1 MPNCFVFAIGG
12 TGSRV
17 LRSLAH
23 LLASG
28 VKPENDFNIIPII
41 IDPHSSN
48 NQELERTERLLGNY
62 RKVRDASKVGDKT
75 NDEQSA
81 DRFFAVN
88 IKTLKDVKNSKDINP
103 SFSFK
108 LDGAN
113 MTFKEYIGY
122 SSMTSASKALAN
134 LLFSGSSKNRQGK
147 ECDLLDIEMDI
158 GFVGNPNV
166 GSVVLN
172 QLKNSKPYEA
182 FANAISTT
190 GEDRIFIISSI
201 FGGTGAAGFPCLL
214 KNIRDGQ
221 DAGCGNGDVLKK
233 TPIGAV
239 TVLPYFKLEPDDS
252 SPISYADFIAKTK
265 SALYYY
271 AENVT
276 GNHSVNMMYYIGDN
290 PDGLYK
296 NDPGRGGQKNDA
308 HFVELASAMAIIDFL
323 NEKSDSSHLECE
335 LVNNDGYG
343 RAVSPICKQLAIRN
357 YAASLKFSDFHE
369 NHQKLLATHL
379 TQFALFRKYM
389 VEPAAFDKRAGKVGW
404 SKEKEMTIDAK
415 IKTDTFYTNFLSAIL
430 EDFAEWIKELARN
443 QRGFDPLN
451 MDSSDLNL
459 LIKGAPIKTG
469 VFSKGVTYDK
479 FDDCLAKYSRNTF
492 KTKEEMLMSIFY
504 NATKDI
510 LKEEYNQ

>member
-48 NQELERTERLLGNY
+48 NMELERTERLLGNY
-62 RKVRDASKVGDKT
+62 RKVREGSNAKG
-75 NDEQSA
+75 
-81 DRFFAVN
+81 FFAVD

-103 SFSFK
+103 SFAFK

-113 MTFKEYIGY
+113 MTFKDYIGY
-122 SSMTSASKALAN
+122 SSMMPSSKALVN
-134 LLFSGSSKNRQGK
+134 LLFSGSSKDRGGK
-147 ECDLLDIEMDI
+147 ECDLLDIEMDV

-172 QLKNSKPYEA
+172 QLKNSAPYGA
-182 FANAISTT
+182 FANAISA
-190 GEDRIFIISSI
+190 EDRIFIISSI

-221 DAGCGNGDVLKK
+221 DGGSGNGNILKT

-239 TVLPYFKLEPDDS
+239 TVLPYFRLQNDES

-276 GNHSVNMMYYIGDN
+276 GEGLVNMMYYIGDE
-290 PDGLYK
+290 PRHLYK
-296 NDPGRGGQKNDA
+296 NDPGRGGQKNES

-323 NEKSDSSHLECE
+323 NEKSGNGCLSCE
-335 LVNNDGYG
+335 LAGGNNGYG
-343 RAVSPICKQLAIRN
+343 KATSPICKQLAIRN
-357 YAASLKFSDFHE
+357 FDAEKLKFSDFYE
-369 NHQKLLATHL
+369 NHQKLLAMHL
-379 TQFALFRKYM
+379 SQFALFRKYM
-389 VEPAAFDKRAGKVGW
+389 VESSGFDKRAGKVGW
-404 SKEKEMTIDAK
+404 SKEKNMPIDAK
-415 IKTDTFYTNFLSAIL
+415 FKTDTFYTNFLGAVFD
-430 EDFAEWIKELARN
+430 DFAEWMKELADNERS
-443 QRGFDPLN
+443 FDPLN

-459 LIKGAPIKTG
+459 LIEGAPIKTRFG
-469 VFSKGVTYDK
+469 FGGFSYDN
-479 FDDCLAKYSRNTF
+479 FDEGLNKYSRNGF
-492 KTKEEMLMSIFY
+492 KSREEMLMSIFY
-504 NATKDI
+504 NATMDI
-510 LKEEYNQ
+510 LKEKYNQ